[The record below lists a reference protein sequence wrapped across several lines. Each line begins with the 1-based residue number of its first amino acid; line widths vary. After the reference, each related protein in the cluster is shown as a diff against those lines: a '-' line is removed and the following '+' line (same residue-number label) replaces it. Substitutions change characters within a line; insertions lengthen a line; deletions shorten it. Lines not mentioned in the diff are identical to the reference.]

1 MIQDRC
7 DGRYV
12 RVACLVED
20 IGQPFIT
27 SGWVIVRKEKEGIEI
42 IKARAVLHGNQEA
55 NPVRSDSPTVKKLR
69 IQLSIAVQNG
79 WVMCSSDV
87 QAAFLQA
94 TELDC
99 EVFVKPVPEANHQG
113 LL

>member
-42 IKARAVLHGNQEA
+42 
-55 NPVRSDSPTVKKLR
+55 
-69 IQLSIAVQNG
+69 
-79 WVMCSSDV
+79 
-87 QAAFLQA
+87 
-94 TELDC
+94 
-99 EVFVKPVPEANHQG
+99 
-113 LL
+113 

>member
-1 MIQDRC
+1 M
-7 DGRYV
+7 
-12 RVACLVED
+12 
-20 IGQPFIT
+20 
-27 SGWVIVRKEKEGIEI
+27 
-42 IKARAVLHGNQEA
+42 LHGNQEA

-69 IQLSIAVQNG
+69 IQLSIAIQNG

-113 LL
+113 LLWRLKKPMYGCITLITDLAFAHYIKDGQLHSILTMHVDDIQHCTEA